1 MTWIKRDSREFWIG
15 RHHKIGLV
23 VLAEHQSA
31 PKDSEFVSLFLVA
44 EGRTASFKRSI
55 LRETISPAVGADDSR
70 AAIHAFVGH
79 LHRNFLK
86 EEGFGFAGVRVWL
99 VSLLSL
105 HRNFLVSSQLRGRSE
120 LCAVALARGES
131 MGSHPRQEERRT
143 KLQYSG
149 CS

>member
-86 EEGFGFAGVRVWL
+86 EEGFGFAGVRVYSDALRRDTHCYRCKGALSSDSYLQCLACHWL
-99 VSLLSL
+99 VCSC
-105 HRNFLVSSQLRGRSE
+105 GA
-120 LCAVALARGES
+120 CGC
-131 MGSHPRQEERRT
+131 G
-143 KLQYSG
+143 YSG
-149 CS
+149 PSRAA